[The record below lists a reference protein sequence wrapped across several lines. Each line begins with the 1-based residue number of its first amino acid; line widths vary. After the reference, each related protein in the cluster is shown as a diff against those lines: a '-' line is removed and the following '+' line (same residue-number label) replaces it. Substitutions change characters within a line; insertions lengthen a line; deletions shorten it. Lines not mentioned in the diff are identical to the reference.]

1 MADMEFMKI
10 LAPETIVT
18 GLNVKDKAEALDQMA
33 EMFVKAG
40 NINDKTQF
48 IKDVYVREEIG
59 ETGVGNYIA
68 IPHGKSEAV
77 VTPGVAI
84 VVLDHEIEWES
95 LDDTGAKVIILFAVG
110 TDNEAAMEHLK
121 LLAMFSKR
129 LGDDAVV
136 AKLIGAGSVEDVIK
150 ALTEEAEDAEEEKEE
165 EDIDLDD
172 ITIM

>member
-1 MADMEFMKI
+1 MEI
-10 LAPETIVT
+10 TEVLDQQTIVT
-18 GLNVKDKAEALDQMA
+18 HLATKDKAETLEYMA
-33 EMFVKAG
+33 QMFVKAG
-40 NINDKTQF
+40 NVNDKEQF

-84 VVLDHEIEWES
+84 AVLDHEIEWES

-136 AKLIGAGSVEDVIK
+136 AKLIGAGSVEDVVK
-150 ALTEEAEDAEEEKEE
+150 ALTEEAEDAEEETEE